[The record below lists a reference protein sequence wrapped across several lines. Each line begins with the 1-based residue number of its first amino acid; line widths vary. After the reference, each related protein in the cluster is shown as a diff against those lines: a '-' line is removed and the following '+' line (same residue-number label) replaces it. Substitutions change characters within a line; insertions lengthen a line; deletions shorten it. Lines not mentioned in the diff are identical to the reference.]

1 MLLEFPLE
9 VNLAINAGAALAI
22 DVAAKGEAHI
32 EAVRSFEG
40 YACGDAHA
48 VAPIGFGFV
57 GYSYA
62 RKVDELVADA
72 VELLPEDCIIHR
84 LTGDGP
90 KKSLIAPLWSGNKKR
105 VMADM
110 QKALRQRGIVAYQEK
125 EHHK

>member
-40 YACGDAHA
+40 HAGGDAHA
-48 VAPIGFGFV
+48 VATIGFGFV

-62 RKVDELVADA
+62 RKVGELVASAAIIAQELVVPCYAGMGLPFSA
-72 VELLPEDCIIHR
+72 VVAVQGFR
-84 LTGDGP
+84 LGG
-90 KKSLIAPLWSGNKKR
+90 
-105 VMADM
+105 
-110 QKALRQRGIVAYQEK
+110 
-125 EHHK
+125 